1 MKILHTA
8 DWHLGKSLHKYSLEE
23 DNALFLNW
31 LVNEIRERKTELLL
45 VSGDI
50 FDTANPKNSA
60 LTMYYNFLKQLIPL
74 NCRVIITGG
83 NHDSPSLLNAPKDIL
98 NLLNVDVVGQATENI
113 DDELIIING
122 KAGKPVLQVAA
133 VPYLRDS
140 DIRKSIAVNSYDSQL
155 LQISEGIKTH
165 YDSLAEVLKPN
176 IPSIAMGHLYVQGV
190 STSDS
195 EREVHAIGG
204 VAAFTSDNFP
214 KAFDYI
220 ALGHIHKPQR
230 IADSDFIRYS
240 GSPISLSFSE
250 RKDQKFVIEL
260 AIKDGKITI
269 PELIEVPKFR
279 ELKRIKGT
287 LDEVWA
293 MLEIYQSTYQL
304 PSLVEVLVEEEN
316 YDPNYSIRF
325 NLLTQEFENQDFTIL
340 ISKLS
345 YAQKVTGVAQL
356 FTTGES
362 IASLTAKEVFQKRLE
377 VEEIDS
383 ETQNLLSDAFEEL
396 LREVTENDINL

>member
-31 LVNEIRERKTELLL
+31 LTNEIRERKIDLLL

-60 LTMYYNFLKQLIPL
+60 LTMYYNFLKELIPL

-113 DDELIIING
+113 VDELITILDEAQN
-122 KAGKPVLQVAA
+122 PTLQVAA
-133 VPYLRDS
+133 VPYLRDA
-140 DIRKSIAVNSYDSQL
+140 DLRKSVAGNSYDNQL

-165 YDSLAEVLKPN
+165 YDGLAEILKPN
-176 IPSIAMGHLYVQGV
+176 VPSIAMGHLYVQGV

-195 EREVHAIGG
+195 EREVHTIGG

-230 IADSDFIRYS
+230 IADSDFVRYC

-250 RKDQKFVIEL
+250 RKDQKYVIEL
-260 AIKDGKITI
+260 TLENGKIQT
-269 PELIEVPKFR
+269 PELVEVPKFR
-279 ELKRIKGT
+279 ELKRLKGT
-287 LDEVWA
+287 VDEVWEA
-293 MLEIYQSTYQL
+293 LNNYQMNFPL
-304 PSLVEVLVEEEN
+304 PSLIEVLVEEET
-316 YDPNYSIRF
+316 YDPNHTVPF
-325 NLLTQEFENQDFTIL
+325 NLMGEEFENHNFAIV

-345 YAQKVTGVAQL
+345 YKNKVTGTAQL
-356 FTTGES
+356 FAIGENV
-362 IASLTAKEVFQKRLE
+362 ASLSPKEIFLKRIEGDEIEETSRNELINAFDELFQE
-377 VEEIDS
+377 VS
-383 ETQNLLSDAFEEL
+383 ENE
-396 LREVTENDINL
+396 

>member
-23 DNALFLNW
+23 DNVLFLNW
-31 LVNEIRERKTELLL
+31 LVHEIRERKTELLL

-98 NLLNVDVVGQATENI
+98 NLLNVDVVGQATEDI
-113 DDELIIING
+113 QDELIVIKNE
-122 KAGKPVLQVAA
+122 ANEPVLQIAA
-133 VPYLRDS
+133 VPYLRDA
-140 DIRKSIAVNSYDSQL
+140 DLRKSVSGNSYDNQL
-155 LQISEGIKTH
+155 LQISEGIKSH
-165 YDSLAEVLKPN
+165 YESLAELLKPH

-230 IADSDFIRYS
+230 IADSDYIRYS

-250 RKDQKFVIEL
+250 RKDQKYVIEL
-260 AIKDGKITI
+260 TLENGKIQT
-269 PELIEVPKFR
+269 PELVEVPKFR
-279 ELKRIKGT
+279 ELKRMKGT
-287 LDEVWA
+287 VDDVWKS
-293 MLEIYQSTYQL
+293 LESYQSECQL
-304 PSLVEVLVEEEN
+304 PTLMEIFVEEET
-316 YDPNYSIRF
+316 YDPNHTLRF
-325 NLLTQEFENQDFTIL
+325 NLMNQEFENHDFAIV

-345 YAQKVTGVAQL
+345 YKNKVAGTAQL
-356 FTTGES
+356 FAIGENV
-362 IASLTAKEVFQKRLE
+362 ASLSPKAIFIKRIEGDEIEETSRNVLINAFDELFQEVSEKE
-377 VEEIDS
+377 
-383 ETQNLLSDAFEEL
+383 
-396 LREVTENDINL
+396 